1 MCGINGIIDYH
12 KHYTKEE
19 RNSLVH
25 RMNDKII
32 YRGPNME
39 GLFDSEYVTLGMR
52 RLSIIDLS
60 TGKQPIYNEKKTIAI
75 VFNGEIYNF
84 IQAERRTGGIRSSV
98 LYFNG
103 YRSDCSCI

>member
-60 TGKQPIYNEKKTIAI
+60 QENSQFIMKRRQLQLFLMEKYII
-75 VFNGEIYNF
+75 LFG
-84 IQAERRTGGIRSSV
+84 
-98 LYFNG
+98 
-103 YRSDCSCI
+103 

>member
-75 VFNGEIYNF
+75 VFNKSIFAYLFFSILFYLKSFRKYSLIWYNT
-84 IQAERRTGGIRSSV
+84 II
-98 LYFNG
+98 
-103 YRSDCSCI
+103 II